1 MSFSDAIKSVFSQ
14 YANFSGRARRSE
26 FWFFYLFII
35 IVNAVFGILF
45 AVTGGAS
52 AATTNPDATMT
63 DTSAGLAAGAM
74 VVVAIWGLVG
84 LALVLP
90 SLAVMI
96 RRLHDQD
103 RSGFFWWLS
112 VIPFVGGII
121 MLVLYAQP
129 GTVGPNRF
137 GPDPKG
143 AQLPAAPYGS
153 PSAPP
158 AV

>member
-26 FWFFYLFII
+26 FWYFYLFLL
-35 IVNAVFGILF
+35 IVNVVFWILF
-45 AVTGGAS
+45 LVTGGAS
-52 AATTNPDATMT
+52 AATMSPDGTMT
-63 DTSAGLAAGAM
+63 DASTGLAAGAM
-74 VVVAIWGLVG
+74 VVVGIWSLVG

-90 SLAVMI
+90 TLAVMI

-137 GPDPKG
+137 GADPKAVQG
-143 AQLPAAPYGS
+143 APAPYG
-153 PSAPP
+153 APV
-158 AV
+158 A

>member
-26 FWFFYLFII
+26 FWYFYLFVL
-35 IVNAVFGILF
+35 IVNVVFWILF
-45 AVTGGAS
+45 LVTGGAS
-52 AATTNPDATMT
+52 AATMSPDGTMT
-63 DTSAGLAAGAM
+63 DASTGLAAGAM
-74 VVVAIWGLVG
+74 VVVGIWSLVG

-90 SLAVMI
+90 TLAVMI

-137 GPDPKG
+137 GADPKG
-143 AQLPAAPYGS
+143 AQVAPAQYGAPV
-153 PSAPP
+153 A
-158 AV
+158 